1 MLCSAVPNVSVSMCV
16 TVRCVWVCVQCTCA
30 VWYVKYGVRGMSHLQ
45 SIADLTRQRL
55 EVVKIF
61 VSGHLMSFTV
71 VSLAIKLRIRWQSFV
86 LVLVCFCFFSKKIH
100 LCCSEG
106 SV

>member
-1 MLCSAVPNVSVSMCV
+1 MSSVHVQYGMSSMV
-16 TVRCVWVCVQCTCA
+16 
-30 VWYVKYGVRGMSHLQ
+30 YGGMSHLQ

-71 VSLAIKLRIRWQSFV
+71 VSLAIKMRIRWHSFV
-86 LVLVCFCFFSKKIH
+86 LVLVLGFLLFFFLRRFTFVALKV
-100 LCCSEG
+100 LCET
-106 SV
+106 

>member
-1 MLCSAVPNVSVSMCV
+1 M
-16 TVRCVWVCVQCTCA
+16 
-30 VWYVKYGVRGMSHLQ
+30 KYGVRGMSHLQ

-61 VSGHLMSFTV
+61 VSRHLMSFTV

-86 LVLVCFCFFSKKIH
+86 LVLVFVLFFSKKIH